1 MHGGRWGREVQH
13 ALLLVKNLHS
23 NAGSVAS
30 ILQGQIRYVRK
41 TKRHEIHFF
50 QLLNIILFAG
60 SLFTSE
66 LPHKVTFV
74 YTTVIID
81 QDQGAPPLH
90 NRSLCESGWFFSPL
104 CFKRKCLPVPSHMCS
119 VHFK

>member
-1 MHGGRWGREVQH
+1 MHGGRWRREVQH

-23 NAGSVAS
+23 NPGSVAS

-66 LPHKVTFV
+66 LPHKVTALQV
-74 YTTVIID
+74 VKV
-81 QDQGAPPLH
+81 
-90 NRSLCESGWFFSPL
+90 FFSPYSVRSP
-104 CFKRKCLPVPSHMCS
+104 RKFMV
-119 VHFK
+119 

>member
-1 MHGGRWGREVQH
+1 M
-13 ALLLVKNLHS
+13 LVKNLHS

-41 TKRHEIHFF
+41 TKRHEIYFF

-66 LPHKVTFV
+66 LPHKVTALQV
-74 YTTVIID
+74 VK
-81 QDQGAPPLH
+81 G
-90 NRSLCESGWFFSPL
+90 FFSL
-104 CFKRKCLPVPSHMCS
+104 YS
-119 VHFK
+119 

>member
-13 ALLLVKNLHS
+13 TLLLVKNLHS

-30 ILQGQIRYVRK
+30 ILRGQIRYVRK

-66 LPHKVTFV
+66 LPHKVTALQV
-74 YTTVIID
+74 AKV
-81 QDQGAPPLH
+81 
-90 NRSLCESGWFFSPL
+90 FFSPYSVRSP
-104 CFKRKCLPVPSHMCS
+104 RKFMV
-119 VHFK
+119 

>member
-13 ALLLVKNLHS
+13 ALLLVKNLHC

-30 ILQGQIRYVRK
+30 ILRGQIQYVRK

-66 LPHKVTFV
+66 LPHKVTALQV
-74 YTTVIID
+74 AKV
-81 QDQGAPPLH
+81 
-90 NRSLCESGWFFSPL
+90 FFSPYSVRSP
-104 CFKRKCLPVPSHMCS
+104 RKFMV
-119 VHFK
+119 

>member
-66 LPHKVTFV
+66 LPHKVTALQVANVFFTGFSIEGGTRRLIAA
-74 YTTVIID
+74 YFGIYSR
-81 QDQGAPPLH
+81 L
-90 NRSLCESGWFFSPL
+90 LC
-104 CFKRKCLPVPSHMCS
+104 V
-119 VHFK
+119 

>member
-66 LPHKVTFV
+66 LPHKVTALQV
-74 YTTVIID
+74 AKV
-81 QDQGAPPLH
+81 
-90 NRSLCESGWFFSPL
+90 FFSPYSVRSP
-104 CFKRKCLPVPSHMCS
+104 RKFMV
-119 VHFK
+119 

>member
-66 LPHKVTFV
+66 LPHKVTALQV
-74 YTTVIID
+74 VKV
-81 QDQGAPPLH
+81 
-90 NRSLCESGWFFSPL
+90 FFSPYSVRSP
-104 CFKRKCLPVPSHMCS
+104 RKFMV
-119 VHFK
+119 

>member
-30 ILQGQIRYVRK
+30 ILRGQIRYVRK

-66 LPHKVTFV
+66 LPHKVTALQV
-74 YTTVIID
+74 AKV
-81 QDQGAPPLH
+81 
-90 NRSLCESGWFFSPL
+90 FFSPYSVRSP
-104 CFKRKCLPVPSHMCS
+104 RKFMV
-119 VHFK
+119 

>member
-23 NAGSVAS
+23 NAGGVTS
-30 ILQGQIRYVRK
+30 ILRGQIRYKRK

-60 SLFTSE
+60 SLFISE
-66 LPHKVTFV
+66 LPHKVTALQV
-74 YTTVIID
+74 AKV
-81 QDQGAPPLH
+81 
-90 NRSLCESGWFFSPL
+90 FFSPYSVRSP
-104 CFKRKCLPVPSHMCS
+104 RKFMV
-119 VHFK
+119 

>member
-13 ALLLVKNLHS
+13 TFLLVKNLHS

-66 LPHKVTFV
+66 LPHKVTALQV
-74 YTTVIID
+74 AKV
-81 QDQGAPPLH
+81 
-90 NRSLCESGWFFSPL
+90 FFSPYSVRSP
-104 CFKRKCLPVPSHMCS
+104 RKFMV
-119 VHFK
+119 

>member
-1 MHGGRWGREVQH
+1 M
-13 ALLLVKNLHS
+13 NLHS

-41 TKRHEIHFF
+41 TKRHEIYFF

-66 LPHKVTFV
+66 LPHKVTALQV
-74 YTTVIID
+74 VKV
-81 QDQGAPPLH
+81 
-90 NRSLCESGWFFSPL
+90 FFSPYSQIL
-104 CFKRKCLPVPSHMCS
+104 NSTLAFKPNSS
-119 VHFK
+119 I

>member
-13 ALLLVKNLHS
+13 AFLLVKNLHS
-23 NAGSVAS
+23 NAGGVTS
-30 ILQGQIRYVRK
+30 ILRGQIRYVRK

-66 LPHKVTFV
+66 LPHKVSALQV
-74 YTTVIID
+74 AKV
-81 QDQGAPPLH
+81 
-90 NRSLCESGWFFSPL
+90 FFSPYSVRSP
-104 CFKRKCLPVPSHMCS
+104 RKFMV
-119 VHFK
+119 

>member
-66 LPHKVTFV
+66 LPHKVTALQV
-74 YTTVIID
+74 VKV
-81 QDQGAPPLH
+81 
-90 NRSLCESGWFFSPL
+90 FFSPDSVRSP
-104 CFKRKCLPVPSHMCS
+104 RKFMV
-119 VHFK
+119 